1 MFVIE
6 KALVVPGGDT
16 GETNDSLP
24 EVDGVGEEGCLR
36 FCDKI
41 LSSTVPILS
50 SIWDS

>member
-1 MFVIE
+1 VFVIE